1 VNPDDA
7 RTAVLAALAR
17 VAPEIDPATVGDDD
31 ELQVELEL
39 DSMDFLNLVTA
50 VSEATG
56 VDIPERDYPQILTV
70 ASFATYLVA
79 STA

>member
-1 VNPDDA
+1 MNPDDA

>member
-1 VNPDDA
+1 MNPDDA

-56 VDIPERDYPQILTV
+56 VDIPERDYPQILTL
-70 ASFATYLVA
+70 ASFAAYLVT